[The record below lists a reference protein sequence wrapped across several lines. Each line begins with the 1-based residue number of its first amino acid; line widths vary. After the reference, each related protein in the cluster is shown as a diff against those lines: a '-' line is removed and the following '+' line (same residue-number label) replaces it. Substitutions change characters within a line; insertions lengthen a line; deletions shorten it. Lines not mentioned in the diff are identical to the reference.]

1 MSIRNCRTFPAPHNF
16 HYCVDDSSSIVCIR
30 ITSAAVILCDT
41 TAETLTIFFLFSISA
56 FTFTVRTNNF
66 LLRALNSCAKSS
78 AYSATTSSML
88 FDRYISRLIDYK

>member
-30 ITSAAVILCDT
+30 ITSAAVILRDT
-41 TAETLTIFFLFSISA
+41 TA
-56 FTFTVRTNNF
+56 VRTNNF

-78 AYSATTSSML
+78 AYSATTS
-88 FDRYISRLIDYK
+88 KK